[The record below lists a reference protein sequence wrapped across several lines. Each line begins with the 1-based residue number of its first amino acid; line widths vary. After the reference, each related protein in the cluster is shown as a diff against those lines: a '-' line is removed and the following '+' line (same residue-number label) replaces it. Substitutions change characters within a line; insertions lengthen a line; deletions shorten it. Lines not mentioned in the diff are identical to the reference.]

1 MRIAKKQTHPH
12 LTPSPSRGGKREGM
26 GLDELRKEKRDGM
39 RVADCENAIS
49 SSNGFTLIEIVM
61 TIVIVSILAALAA
74 VIILQAV
81 RAYSDEDSRSDVHYQ
96 ARLAVERM
104 ARELRSMPSCTKL
117 TVSSNPGGTLSFAD
131 VSTNATVTFSIA
143 GTDLKRNN
151 TDLLASGITS
161 AQPFRLLAADGNTLT
176 TACPGIW
183 FIEISVTDTKGSQSL
198 PIRTR
203 VHPRNF

>member
-1 MRIAKKQTHPH
+1 
-12 LTPSPSRGGKREGM
+12 
-26 GLDELRKEKRDGM
+26 
-39 RVADCENAIS
+39 
-49 SSNGFTLIEIVM
+49 M

-74 VIILQAV
+74 VIILQGI
-81 RAYSDEDSRSDVHYQ
+81 RAYSDEDSRSDIHYQ
-96 ARLAVERM
+96 ARIAVERM
-104 ARELRSMPSCTKL
+104 ARELRSMPSCTNL
-117 TVSSNPGGTLSFAD
+117 TVSSNPGGTLSFVD
-131 VSTNATVTFSIA
+131 VNTSATVTFSIS

-203 VHPRNF
+203 VHPRNFR